1 MGDASVPRWRLS
13 SMKLIWLPL
22 VLGLFGCQSQ
32 PKLDL
37 TSSQTHLI
45 RSKPLLNNC
54 VSIKDARDEAL
65 MSAEIM
71 GGTLRV
77 ANGDISPS
85 PAGAVACGLTE
96 EIQRG
101 LFDRR
106 SVQALKSMPLELANF
121 QVLITNAN
129 IEAVSPN
136 VPGIMLA
143 EGVAKE
149 VQKRL
154 FGKTKVRV
162 ILGLDVGD
170 RRFYIDE
177 YQTFSASPPA
187 NAAESVLDD
196 VFSRLAKRM
205 AATFD
210 AN

>member
-1 MGDASVPRWRLS
+1 MVNASTSGWLL
-13 SMKLIWLPL
+13 KLLWLPL

-37 TSSQTHLI
+37 TSPQTYFI
-45 RSKPLLNNC
+45 RSKPLLDNC
-54 VSIKDARDEAL
+54 VSIRDARDQAL
-65 MSAEIM
+65 MSAEVM

-77 ANGDISPS
+77 ADGDMSPS
-85 PAGAVACGLTE
+85 PAVAVACGLTE
-96 EIQRG
+96 GIQRG
-101 LFDRR
+101 RFDRR
-106 SVQALKSMPLELANF
+106 SIEALKSMPLELANF

-177 YQTFSASPPA
+177 YQTFSASLPT

-196 VFSRLAKRM
+196 VFSLLAKRM

>member
-1 MGDASVPRWRLS
+1 
-13 SMKLIWLPL
+13 MKLIWLPL

-37 TSSQTHLI
+37 TSSQTYLI
-45 RSKPLLNNC
+45 RSKPLLDNC
-54 VSIKDARDEAL
+54 VFIKDARDPAL
-65 MSAEIM
+65 VSAEIM

-77 ANGDISPS
+77 ADGDISPR

-96 EIQRG
+96 GIQRG
-101 LFDRR
+101 RFDRR
-106 SVQALKSMPLELANF
+106 SMQALKSMPLELANF

-177 YQTFSASPPA
+177 YQTFSASLPT